1 MNLLYKL
8 SCVFISS
15 KVNVNTGTIFLISP
29 CMQLI
34 KEWCHLGIPISLLDN
49 DVRETFP
56 KLVQGS
62 IYMCFLLIIT
72 DRDEIIRR

>member
-49 DVRETFP
+49 GVREFIKKTDTW
-56 KLVQGS
+56 KGLYV
-62 IYMCFLLIIT
+62 ILINYN
-72 DRDEIIRR
+72 